1 MKNLIVILMVLM
13 ATAVNAQS
21 TLTLNGGGSVEIHS
35 RAFLKT
41 IGFVFG
47 ESPSMNLNIFG
58 DLSFKKNGLSAYYS
72 GFATFAGRSENHIID
87 LIASHQISKKI
98 TLAAGPEVSLSFV
111 GENHEKVIG
120 MTFMASCEFNSNV
133 SSAVMLYSDK
143 YGEYFIGSL
152 EINPSKSI
160 KLNHLL
166 AYTNA
171 EDSKVYGMLG
181 GEYTISN
188 NLFINLNVLIKKS
201 SQIIFGTGVKF

>member
-1 MKNLIVILMVLM
+1 M

-21 TLTLNGGGSVEIHS
+21 TLTLNGGGSVEVQS

-47 ESPSMNLNIFG
+47 ENPSMNLNIFG

-72 GFATFAGRSENHIID
+72 GFATFAGRCENHIID
-87 LIASHQISKKI
+87 LMASHQVNKKI

-120 MTFMASCEFNSNV
+120 MTFMASCEFNSV

-143 YGEYFIGSL
+143 YGEYFIGTL
-152 EINPSKSI
+152 EGNPSK
-160 KLNHLL
+160 KLKFSSLI

-171 EDSKVYGMLG
+171 EETKLYGLLG
-181 GEYTISN
+181 GEFLLGN
-188 NLFINLNVLIKKS
+188 NLFISMNVLMKRNTDV
-201 SQIIFGTGVKF
+201 IFGTGVKF